1 MLTYSIGE
9 LIDKLCI
16 VHLKIWHIE
25 EEVEKLRTNKD
36 KNLERIDELLDQVVT
51 LNKLRV
57 DIVSSI
63 DEFFK
68 NTKHEAS

>member
-9 LIDKLCI
+9 LVDKLCV

-25 EEVEKLRTNKD
+25 EETEKLKSNPSE
-36 KNLERIDELLDQVVT
+36 NLERINELLDQVVT

-57 DIVSSI
+57 NIVESI
-63 DEFFK
+63 DEYFK
-68 NTKHEAS
+68 EKN